1 MLTAHSQGTLPRGV
15 KPFTLARQSAVQPAA
30 AGRRKQAAVQCAAAK
45 PDASSSSD
53 ASSSRRQAL
62 LAAAGA
68 ALVPCMPAAAF
79 SLPGFGGQESAAP
92 VAEPAPAGFKA
103 LYDPT
108 LAYKFLYPVQ
118 GASGEQLTMTLTR
131 PPEKYSSAAPLSADA
146 RQRIVGELFDL
157 RKFVTAS
164 VTVGPASGVLK
175 DLPQQEW
182 RPREVALTVLVDRS
196 TARLSSGQRTALND
210 VIEART
216 EERNG
221 QTYFV
226 YEHTSQGSP
235 TVANPRAETYRH
247 ALAVTTTRPGLD
259 GKPYL
264 FTLNMSCPQ
273 SLWADMADGFKTA
286 VDSFTLVEP
295 TNAYIAPDQNPWLF
309 F

>member
-1 MLTAHSQGTLPRGV
+1 MLALHSQGTLPRGA
-15 KPFTLARQSAVQPAA
+15 KPFAQARHYKVQPAA
-30 AGRRKQAAVQCAAAK
+30 AGWRKQAAVQCGAAQ
-45 PDASSSSD
+45 PDVCSSSD

-62 LAAAGA
+62 LAAAGS
-68 ALVPCMPAAAF
+68 ALAPAAA
-79 SLPGFGGQESAAP
+79 SLLPQLAAAQPAAASAVVFQEAP
-92 VAEPAPAGFKA
+92 SGFKA

-108 LAYKFLYPVQ
+108 LAYKFMYPVQ
-118 GASGEQLTMTLTR
+118 GASGKQLTMTLTR

-157 RKFVTAS
+157 QN
-164 VTVGPASGVLK
+164 GVLK

-210 VIEART
+210 VIEAHT
-216 EERNG
+216 EERSG
-221 QTYFV
+221 QTFYV

-264 FTLNMSCPQ
+264 YTLNMSCPQ
-273 SLWADMADGFKTA
+273 SMWADMADGFKAA
-286 VDSFTLVEP
+286 VDSFALVEP
-295 TNAYIAPDQNPWLF
+295 TNKYTAPDKNPWLF

>member
-1 MLTAHSQGTLPRGV
+1 MLASHSQGTLRPGF
-15 KPFTLARQSAVQPAA
+15 KPFTQASHCTVQPAA
-30 AGRRKQAAVQCAAAK
+30 VGRRKQAAVRCAAAHT
-45 PDASSSSD
+45 DAPSSSD

-68 ALVPCMPAAAF
+68 ALVPSAASLLPQLAAAQPAAA
-79 SLPGFGGQESAAP
+79 SAA
-92 VAEPAPAGFKA
+92 VAEAAPPGFKA

-108 LAYKFLYPVQ
+108 LAYKFMYPVQ
-118 GASGEQLTMTLTR
+118 GASGQQLTMTLTR

-175 DLPQQEW
+175 DLPQAEW

-210 VIEART
+210 VVQAHT
-216 EERNG
+216 EDRNG
-221 QTYFV
+221 QTYYL

-235 TVANPRAETYRH
+235 TVANPKAETYRH

-259 GKPYL
+259 GQPYL
-264 FTLNMSCPQ
+264 YTLNMSCPQ
-273 SLWADMADGFKTA
+273 SMWADMADGFKAA
-286 VDSFTLVEP
+286 VDSFVLLAP
-295 TNAYIAPDQNPWLF
+295 TNAYTAPDKNPWLF